1 MKPYTFKFF
10 TNKNYRQ
17 TNKFVSCQNK
27 QKLNINYSYN
37 NLTSITNSIT
47 NSININLKKHAK

>member
-10 TNKNYRQ
+10 TNKIYKQ

-37 NLTSITNSIT
+37 NLSSIIINTNNT
-47 NSININLKKHAK
+47 NFKKTY